1 MFETVFNAVLWG
13 GVYNAYLALSDTYTR
28 IQSELSEVPGRV
40 IGEGHGNP
48 LVFLP
53 GVSHGQRSLVGYSP
67 QGHRVRQYW
76 SDFTRTQRHIHKIIL
91 LSSVQSLNRVWFFA
105 TPWTAA
111 HQASLSI
118 TNSQSILLLL
128 YKKFIFLF
136 IWNAHLTGCPVF
148 CLRNIKK
155 FLLTSSWFT
164 MLCSF

>member
-67 QGHRVRQYW
+67 QGHRVGRNW
-76 SDFTRTQRHIHKIIL
+76 SDLAFTQREGL
-91 LSSVQSLNRVWFFA
+91 LPKRSPPQYFFTVDLDLLYGYAVLLVLIRTFNYTVINEYCLVKSMLKQNFEASYSLNPIPLPPKHYPLPLPSQ
-105 TPWTAA
+105 PW
-111 HQASLSI
+111 SGVPS
-118 TNSQSILLLL
+118 
-128 YKKFIFLF
+128 
-136 IWNAHLTGCPVF
+136 G
-148 CLRNIKK
+148 
-155 FLLTSSWFT
+155 
-164 MLCSF
+164 